1 MTERLYITT
10 CHFVSLV
17 SFAQHMHIDS
27 RKFNDVTTCDYIC
40 DLFCGT
46 FFPFFSLSLLGLR
59 GIVIFGFESILT
71 SVGYTSAP

>member
-1 MTERLYITT
+1 
-10 CHFVSLV
+10 
-17 SFAQHMHIDS
+17 MHIDS

-59 GIVIFGFESILT
+59 GIVIFGFEVGFESILT